1 MFKYRIEKR
10 DKYYGLATDMYFKEG
25 ASITTISK
33 KISTPSSTIR
43 RWLRTFAE
51 ENCIEMTSKKYG
63 KRINNELVSVGSK
76 GSVGCDEKALRD
88 EIKRLE
94 RELKRERLR
103 ADLNEE
109 IINVAEQKFNI
120 QIRKKA
126 GAKR

>member
-1 MFKYRIEKR
+1 MFKYRTEKR
-10 DKYYGLATDMYFKEG
+10 DKYYRMVTDMYFKEG
-25 ASITTISK
+25 ASVTTISK
-33 KISTPSSTIR
+33 KISTPSTTIR
-43 RWLRTFAE
+43 RWLRDFAE
-51 ENCIEMTSKKYG
+51 ENCIEMTSKKYS
-63 KRINNELVSVGSK
+63 KKTNNKPVGIDDK
-76 GSVGCDEKALRD
+76 GGAGSGEKALRD

-103 ADLNEE
+103 AYLNEE